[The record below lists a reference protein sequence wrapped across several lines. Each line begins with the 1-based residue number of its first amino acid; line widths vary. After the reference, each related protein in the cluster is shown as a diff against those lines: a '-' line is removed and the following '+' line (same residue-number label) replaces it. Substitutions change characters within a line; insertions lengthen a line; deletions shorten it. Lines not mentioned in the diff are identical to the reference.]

1 VPDPVRADTDA
12 AFEAAYT
19 DLAGR
24 IDRLAS

>member
-1 VPDPVRADTDA
+1 VPDPVRAGTDE

-24 IDRLAS
+24 IDRIAA